1 VGYLLSMFIVV
12 LLLTFALSTLIAG
25 IFTAYFGAGK
35 SRKIG
40 IALAVLGV
48 LIGAATYIAYYGP
61 LMPDSGKENFLNF
74 IIPPIVAIIAAIVG
88 AGVALLAFIGAI
100 MKA

>member
-1 VGYLLSMFIVV
+1 MGDLLSMFIVV
-12 LLLTFALSTLIAG
+12 LLLTFALFMLIAG
-25 IFTAYFGAGK
+25 IFTTYFGAGK

-48 LIGAATYIAYYGP
+48 LIGVATYIAFYGP
-61 LMPDSGKENFLNF
+61 LRPDSGETFLNF
-74 IIPPIVAIIAAIVG
+74 IIPPMVAIIAAIIG
-88 AGVALLAFIGAI
+88 AGGALLAFIGAI

>member
-1 VGYLLSMFIVV
+1 MGELLSMFIVV
-12 LLLTFALSTLIAG
+12 LLLSFGLFMLIAG
-25 IFTAYFGAGK
+25 IFTTYFGAGK

-48 LIGAATYIAYYGP
+48 LIGAATYIMFYGP
-61 LMPDSGKENFLNF
+61 LRPNSGETFLNF
-74 IIPPIVAIIAAIVG
+74 IIPPIVAIIAAIIG
-88 AGVALLAFIGAI
+88 AGGALLAFIGAI

>member
-1 VGYLLSMFIVV
+1 VGNLLSMFIVV
-12 LLLTFALSTLIAG
+12 LLLSFALFILVAG
-25 IFTAYFGAGK
+25 IFTTYFGAGK

-40 IALAVLGV
+40 IALAVIGV
-48 LIGAATYIAYYGP
+48 LIAAGTYIAYYGP
-61 LMPDSGKENFLNF
+61 LMPDSGETFLNF
-74 IIPPIVAIIAAIVG
+74 IIPPIVAIIAAIIG